1 MSYRHGYPAILVAV
15 VGWALSPC
23 GLICRLSAAEI
34 HRDYPIRPVPF
45 TAVHLSDSF
54 WLPRIETNRKVTIPY
69 AFEQCEKTGRIDNFA
84 IAGGL
89 KKGKHRGDFPFDDT
103 DPYKILEGASYTLS
117 VHPDPK
123 LETYLDD
130 LIVKIAAAQ
139 EDDGYLYTCR
149 TNHSEHLR
157 NWMGAKRWSNLGSS
171 HELYNAGHM
180 YEAAVAHFLATGKR
194 SFLNVAIKNADLI
207 ARTFGPGKL
216 QLPPGHQI
224 IEMGLVRLYRVTGNE
239 KYLKLAK
246 FFLDIRGRQIN
257 GRKLYGPYS
266 QDHKPV
272 TEQDEAVGHAVR
284 AMYMYSGMADIA
296 ALTGDQAY
304 LHAID
309 RIWDNVVS
317 KKLYLTGGVGAT
329 GRGEAFGKNYELPNE
344 TAYCETCAAIGNVY
358 WNHRL
363 FLLHG
368 DAKYIDVME
377 RTLYNGLISGVS
389 LDGKLFFYPNP
400 LASHGQH
407 SRSPWFGCACCP
419 GNITRFIASV
429 PGYMYA
435 SIDDA
440 IYINLFVEGAAK
452 IPLKNNT
459 VTLRQQTAYPW
470 EGAIHIIVEP
480 KQAQEFTVNLR
491 IPGWARNKCV
501 PSDLYHFL
509 KPNQETVSLQING
522 KECNLNLK
530 NGFAQIKRTWRS
542 GDSIV
547 LLLPMPVR
555 RVIANEQVKADRGR
569 VALSRGP
576 LVYCLEWPDV
586 KSKHVHNLILA
597 DDVLLQTEFRRKMLA
612 DANMQVIHGKAI
624 ATKRVKDGTSLIKTE
639 EEFTAI
645 PYYAWAHR
653 GKGEM
658 AVWLARN
665 DESVEPLP
673 ADTIA
678 STSQISASYQSYVQ
692 NARLTAVNDQ
702 RRPKNSGDESGG
714 FFHFWPHQ
722 GTTEWL
728 QYDFKQNEKV
738 SGIEVY
744 WFDDTGRGNC
754 RSPKSWRVLYKTD
767 EKWKPVNH
775 PGAYE
780 TKLNAFNKVTFDP
793 VETTA
798 LRLEVQ
804 LKPNV
809 SGGVIEWTVK

>member
-1 MSYRHGYPAILVAV
+1 MNKTIFIFLLLLMGTSWGFAV
-15 VGWALSPC
+15 ELT
-23 GLICRLSAAEI
+23 
-34 HRDYPIRPVPF
+34 HDYPIQPVSF
-45 TAVHLSDSF
+45 TQVQLQDTF

-69 AFEQCEKTGRIDNFA
+69 AFKQCEETGRIDNFA

-89 KKGKHRGDFPFDDT
+89 KKGEHRGGFPFDDT

-117 VHPDPK
+117 VQPDPK
-123 LETYLDD
+123 LEKYLDD

-149 TNHSEHLR
+149 TNQSERLR
-157 NWMGAKRWSNLGSS
+157 NWMGDKRWSKLAGS
-171 HELYNAGHM
+171 HELYNPGHM

-194 SFLNVAIKNADLI
+194 SFLDVAAKNADLI
-207 ARTFGPGKL
+207 DKTFGPGKL

-224 IEMGLVRLYRVTGNE
+224 IEMGLARLYRATGNE
-239 KYLKLAK
+239 KYLQLAK
-246 FFLDIRGRQIN
+246 YFLDIRGWEVN

-284 AMYMYSGMADIA
+284 ATYMYAGMADIA
-296 ALTGDQAY
+296 ALTGDEAY
-304 LHAID
+304 LKAID

-329 GRGEAFGKNYELPNE
+329 GHGEAFGKNYELPNE
-344 TAYCETCAAIGNVY
+344 SAYCETCAAIGNVY

-368 DAKYIDVME
+368 HAKYIDVME

-419 GNITRFIASV
+419 GNMTRFIASV

-440 IYINLFVEGAAK
+440 VYVNLFAEGTAK
-452 IPLKNNT
+452 VPLKNNT

-470 EGAIHIIVEP
+470 QGTIHIIVEP
-480 KQAQEFTVNLR
+480 QQVQEFTINLR
-491 IPGWARNKCV
+491 IPGWAQNQPV
-501 PSDLYHFL
+501 PSDLYRFL
-509 KPNQETVSLQING
+509 YPYPKIPSLQVNG
-522 KECNLNLK
+522 KKHNVTIK
-530 NGFAQIKRTWRS
+530 NGYAQIKRKWNS
-542 GDSIV
+542 GDSIS
-547 LLLPMPVR
+547 LTLPMPVR
-555 RVIANEQVKADRGR
+555 RVIAHEKVEADRGR
-569 VALSRGP
+569 VALTRGP
-576 LVYCLEWPDV
+576 LLYCIEWPDV

-597 DDVLLQTEFRRKMLA
+597 DDVPLQTEFREKMVA
-612 DANMQVIHGKAI
+612 DSGMQLIHGA
-624 ATKRVKDGTSLIKTE
+624 AVAAKRGKDGQSLIKTTE
-639 EEFTAI
+639 DFTAI

-653 GKGEM
+653 GKGDM
-658 AVWLARN
+658 AVWLPRS
-665 DESVEPLP
+665 DKSVEAIP

-678 STSQISASYQSYVQ
+678 STSQVSTSFQSHTQ

-702 RRPKNSGDESGG
+702 RRPKNSGDEAGG
-714 FFHFWPHQ
+714 FFHWWPHQ
-722 GTTEWL
+722 GTTEWI
-728 QYDFKQNEKV
+728 QYDFQQKENV
-738 SGIEVY
+738 SRVEVY

-754 RSPKSWRVLYKTD
+754 RNPESWRVLYKD
-767 EKWKPVNH
+767 AEQWKPVNN
-775 PGAYE
+775 PSAYE
-780 TKLNAFNKVTFDP
+780 TKLNRLNTLTFDP

-798 LRLEVQ
+798 LRLEVK
-804 LKPNV
+804 LKPKF
-809 SGGVIEWTVK
+809 STGVIEWTVK